1 MHPTDILKT
10 RNWLKKVDAET
21 EFPELI
27 PLQDA
32 LEANVSSLKTSPE
45 TDRALELARE
55 WFWQDYPT
63 PWETGILREFKGL
76 DEKLDAAKW
85 RVATI
90 LLGVNPGELRKS
102 DFLPNTVPG
111 AVDKLL
117 DKVLEDAEAA
127 GIKMSDLPKLTQEE
141 LEASLMRRSAAT
153 TSSPT
158 ASSPQ

>member
-10 RNWLKKVDAET
+10 RNWLKKVDAEM
-21 EFPELI
+21 EFPELM

-63 PWETGILREFKGL
+63 PWETGILREFIGL
-76 DEKLDAAKW
+76 DEKLDSAKW
-85 RVATI
+85 RVATM
-90 LLGVNPGELRKS
+90 LLGVNPDELRTS

-117 DKVLEDAEAA
+117 DKVLSDAESA
-127 GIKMSDLPKLTQEE
+127 GIQMSELPKLTPEE

-153 TSSPT
+153 ASSPT
-158 ASSPQ
+158 ASSQQ

>member
-1 MHPTDILKT
+1 MHSKDRLNP

-21 EFPELI
+21 EFPELL

-76 DEKLDAAKW
+76 DEKLNSAKW
-85 RVATI
+85 RVATM
-90 LLGVNPGELRKS
+90 LLGVNPDELRTS

-117 DKVLEDAEAA
+117 DKVLSDAEAA
-127 GIKMSDLPKLTQEE
+127 GIQMSELPKLTPEE

-153 TSSPT
+153 ASSPT
-158 ASSPQ
+158 AYSPQ